1 MHSFSQIVADA
12 KDSIDNCTSTSQL
25 KDFVVSVSRSATR
38 FANTLKD
45 KAFGGIDWVN
55 PVSYFLEFWA
65 PASAQAQADWM
76 QVESALVDMRTYIR
90 ALPAELDPLDDYKP
104 DAKLV
109 VVSTLAA
116 VETIYNFQVKQDAQ
130 IETALVNL
138 GTDIINVPKVLA
150 QASKATADII
160 ATRIIA
166 PLADASSYS
175 LQKIVWSIVK
185 GFWWVILLVAAI
197 VAAYIWLVSFGGI
210 AGLAGKAARG

>member
-12 KDSIDNCTSTSQL
+12 KDSIDNCTSTPQL
-25 KDFVVSVSRSATR
+25 KDFVVSVSRSITR

-65 PASAQAQADWM
+65 PTSAQAQADWL
-76 QVESALVDMRTYIR
+76 QVETALVDMRTYIR
-90 ALPAELDPLDDYKP
+90 ALPSELEPLDDYKP

-116 VETIYNFQVKQDAQ
+116 VETIYNFQVQQDAQ
-130 IETALVNL
+130 LEKALANL

-150 QASKATADII
+150 QAAKGAADII
-160 ATRIIA
+160 ANRIVK

-175 LQKIVWSIVK
+175 LQKILWSIVK
-185 GFWWVILLVAAI
+185 GFWWLILLVAAI
-197 VAAYIWLVSFGGI
+197 VAAYIWLVSSGGV
-210 AGLAGKAARG
+210 AGLVGKAARG